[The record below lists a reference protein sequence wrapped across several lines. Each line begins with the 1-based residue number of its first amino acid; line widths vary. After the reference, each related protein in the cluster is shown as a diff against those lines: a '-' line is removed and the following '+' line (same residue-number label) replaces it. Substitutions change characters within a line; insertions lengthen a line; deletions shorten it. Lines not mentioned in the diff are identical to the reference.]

1 MAVLTEEQSMLRDA
15 ARAWAAE
22 QSPVSTFRKLRDG
35 GSNIGHDPAAFA
47 LIAEMGWAG
56 VVIPAAYGGSDFG
69 YFSLGLVLE
78 EIGRTLTASPL
89 LSSALAA
96 TAALILGGSEN
107 QKAAWLPR
115 IAEGKAI
122 ATLAFEEGGRHS
134 PARMA
139 LTAQREGEGWRLDG
153 TKNFVLDGMAADLF
167 VVAAR
172 SSGLRGEATGITLF
186 LVSAGMPGLSR
197 RPLKLID
204 ARGEANLQ
212 FDNLHVGTSDVLG
225 TVDGGFGLLSDTL
238 DRACIGQAAEM
249 LGAALQAFDVTLDYL
264 KTRVQFGQL
273 IGSFQALQH
282 RAAEMF
288 VELELTRSS
297 VEAALRAIDEGA
309 ANLPEL
315 ASIAKIRACDT
326 LHLISNEMI
335 QLHGG
340 IGMTDEH
347 DAGLYLKRSRVMEA
361 AYGNAAWHRERFAR
375 LNGM

>member
-1 MAVLTEEQSMLRDA
+1 
-15 ARAWAAE
+15 
-22 QSPVSTFRKLRDG
+22 
-35 GSNIGHDPAAFA
+35 
-47 LIAEMGWAG
+47 
-56 VVIPAAYGGSDFG
+56 
-69 YFSLGLVLE
+69 
-78 EIGRTLTASPL
+78 
-89 LSSALAA
+89 
-96 TAALILGGSEN
+96 
-107 QKAAWLPR
+107 
-115 IAEGKAI
+115 
-122 ATLAFEEGGRHS
+122 
-134 PARMA
+134 MA
-139 LTAQREGEGWRLDG
+139 LTAQREGVGWRLDG
-153 TKNFVLDGMAADLF
+153 TKSFVLDGMAADLF

-172 SSGLRGEATGITLF
+172 SSGLRGEANGITLF

-212 FDNLHVGTSDVLG
+212 FDNLHVGISDVLG
-225 TVDGGFGLLSDTL
+225 TVDSGFGLLSDTL

-249 LGAALQAFDVTLDYL
+249 LGAAVQAFDVTLDYL

-315 ASIAKIRACDT
+315 ASIAKVRACDM